1 MLTVTQAFCESRAAQ
16 LRFQAQTG
24 YMYMK
29 FVGRKMKEKEF
40 FWFYFSDFS
49 IVCYDHVGRG
59 QASSNQGKSLAPLA
73 LDSPVL
79 ERFFG
84 LMVSRQH

>member
-24 YMYMK
+24 YVYMK
-29 FVGRKMKEKEF
+29 LVGRKMNNKGVLL
-40 FWFYFSDFS
+40 
-49 IVCYDHVGRG
+49 VCYDHVGTG
-59 QASSNQGKSLAPLA
+59 HPYSNQGKSLAPLA
-73 LDSPVL
+73 LSDSPVL

>member
-29 FVGRKMKEKEF
+29 FVGRKMNNKGVLLVLF
-40 FWFYFSDFS
+40 F
-49 IVCYDHVGRG
+49 
-59 QASSNQGKSLAPLA
+59 
-73 LDSPVL
+73 
-79 ERFFG
+79 RFFYC
-84 LMVSRQH
+84 LL